1 MICMF
6 AFFKLKMTCKITAGI
21 IIVKKISCTVLRK
34 EKIHYLERNKR
45 QVSFDLSLG
54 TLTTPLKNH

>member
-1 MICMF
+1 MHMF
-6 AFFKLKMTCKITAGI
+6 AFFKLKMSWKATAGI